1 MNENKDFLNEKI
13 EVLTNLYAVF
23 RDERDVFEK
32 NIQQE
37 LFNLKNKIE
46 NLQLQLSEHGL
57 PDINLDQSILNEL
70 SKFKVLKDIF
80 FVIKI
85 FLENFK
91 TKLETACNIFFS

>member
-1 MNENKDFLNEKI
+1 MLEYFLSNEKI

-23 RDERDVFEK
+23 RDERDVFEL

-70 SKFKVLKDIF
+70 SKF
-80 FVIKI
+80 
-85 FLENFK
+85 
-91 TKLETACNIFFS
+91 

>member
-46 NLQLQLSEHGL
+46 NIQLQLSEHGL
-57 PDINLDQSILNEL
+57 PDINLYQSILNEL
-70 SKFKVLKDIF
+70 SKFKVLKEMF
-80 FVIKI
+80 FAIKI
-85 FLENFK
+85 FLESKF
-91 TKLETACNIFFS
+91 ETACKIIFS

>member
-1 MNENKDFLNEKI
+1 MNDNNDFLNEKI

-32 NIQQE
+32 NIQQK

-46 NLQLQLSEHGL
+46 NIQLQLSEHGL
-57 PDINLDQSILNEL
+57 PDINLDQSDLT
-70 SKFKVLKDIF
+70 KFKVLKEMF
-80 FVIKI
+80 FAINI

-91 TKLETACNIFFS
+91 SKFETACNIFFS

>member
-1 MNENKDFLNEKI
+1 MNDNKDFLNEKI

-46 NLQLQLSEHGL
+46 NIQLQLSEHGL
-57 PDINLDQSILNEL
+57 PDINLDQSILNEF
-70 SKFKVLKDIF
+70 SKFKVLKEMF
-80 FVIKI
+80 FAIKI
-85 FLENFK
+85 FLESKF
-91 TKLETACNIFFS
+91 ETACKIFLS